1 MDEKIHVT
9 ILSPRSIRRRYLTGE
24 ARGTRMAKWALRAVN
39 NGQEIACVYRKG
51 LNYANVRALISNPYG
66 LDDAEEVLKNYL
78 NRHKGLGHWSLS
90 CIDMSNPDAFYFTF
104 KRWEDMS
111 AFRKGKVDKQS

>member
-1 MDEKIHVT
+1 MDKKIHVT

-24 ARGTRMAKWALRAVN
+24 ARGTRMAKWALKALN

-51 LNYANVRALISNPYG
+51 LNYANVRALISNPDG
-66 LDDAEEVLKNYL
+66 FDDAEAVLKNYL
-78 NRHKGLGHWSLS
+78 NRYKGHGYWSIS

-104 KRWEDMS
+104 KRWERYVG
-111 AFRKGKVDKQS
+111 F